1 MMAKRSTIPF
11 GPQHPVLPE
20 PIHLDLVLED
30 EVVVEAIPN
39 IGFVHRGLEKLV
51 ETRDFK
57 QYVYVAERVCGI
69 CSFGHGLGY
78 CQSIEQMM
86 GIDVPRRARFLRTLW
101 MEMSRV
107 HSHLLW
113 LGLLADALGFES
125 LFMQSWRL
133 REQVLDL
140 FDMTTGG
147 RIIFSVNQIGGVLKD
162 MDEDMLSAIKRTMT
176 EMEKELHPIA
186 RTFLEDASVNARL
199 RGLGHLDKEQAIL
212 AGAVGPMLR
221 ASGVDYDSREIGY
234 AAYDELNF
242 GAITAVEGDSYARVK
257 VRIAELFQSFDLI
270 AQILAK
276 MPQGEISVPVKGF
289 PKGESFIRI
298 EQPRG
303 EAIYYTKGNG
313 TKFLDRFRLRTPTTS
328 NIPPMLDLLKG
339 CQLGDVALLILTI
352 LESFPHLIIMD
363 DTDGV
368 TGLGKIVGSLRLL
381 NVSVVC
387 SLCILHLC
395 MEPQLLIL
403 YLHQTAFRL
412 R

>member
-1 MMAKRSTIPF
+1 
-11 GPQHPVLPE
+11 
-20 PIHLDLVLED
+20 
-30 EVVVEAIPN
+30 
-39 IGFVHRGLEKLV
+39 
-51 ETRDFK
+51 
-57 QYVYVAERVCGI
+57 
-69 CSFGHGLGY
+69 
-78 CQSIEQMM
+78 
-86 GIDVPRRARFLRTLW
+86 
-101 MEMSRV
+101 MSRV

-133 REQVLDL
+133 REKVLDL

-147 RIIFSVNQIGGVLKD
+147 RIIFSVNQVGGVLKD
-162 MDEDMLSAIKRTMT
+162 MDEDMLSAIRSTMKAMN
-176 EMEKELHPIA
+176 EELRPIA
-186 RTFLEDASVNARL
+186 QTFLEDASVNARL
-199 RGLGHLDKEQAIL
+199 RGLGHLDKEQALL

-352 LESFPHLIIMD
+352 DP
-363 DTDGV
+363 
-368 TGLGKIVGSLRLL
+368 
-381 NVSVVC
+381 
-387 SLCILHLC
+387 CISC
-395 MEPQLLIL
+395 TE
-403 YLHQTAFRL
+403 R
-412 R
+412 